1 MSLTNSI
8 LANMNMNGC
17 IRKDICSTTYI
28 TPFHE
33 YFINISNIEESTSM
47 FSDVGLGR
55 NICVMEIKDSVKTLM
70 TLNIP
75 SDNIAILLDKFF
87 ETLSGNNPSQYVYLY
102 PDANTNLDKIIGLY
116 IPDNNQYAIP
126 DLWEIGVFDYN
137 RETED
142 MIKRISFK
150 AGYIG
155 AKDFLDA
162 LYYVMFFNVDGYNPE
177 EN

>member
-8 LANMNMNGC
+8 LSNMNANGC

-33 YFINISNIEESTSM
+33 YIINISNIEESSSM

-55 NICVMEIKDSVKTLM
+55 NICIMEFKDSVKSLL

-75 SDNIAILLDKFF
+75 SDNVAILLDSFF
-87 ETLSGNNPSQYVYLY
+87 VSLSGNNPSQYVYLY
-102 PDANTNLDKIIGLY
+102 PDPNTGLDKIIGLY
-116 IPDNNQYAIP
+116 IPDNNQYGIS

-142 MIKRISFK
+142 MIKRLSFK

-155 AKDFLDA
+155 VRDFLDA
-162 LYYVMFFNVDGYNPE
+162 LYYVMFFSVDGYNPE
-177 EN
+177 EH